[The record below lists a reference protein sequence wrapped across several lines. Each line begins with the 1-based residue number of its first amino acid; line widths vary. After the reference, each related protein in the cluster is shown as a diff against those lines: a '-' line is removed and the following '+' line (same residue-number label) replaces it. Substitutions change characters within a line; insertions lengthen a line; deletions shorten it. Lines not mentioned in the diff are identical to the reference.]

1 MQNDNESNSTED
13 ESLVKPMPTKNL
25 RFFGD
30 TDMESNDSLRKDTS
44 SKVRPGLSARE
55 RARSQSNRDLHNI
68 PKESQV
74 KDSYRN
80 NHVSMLNISEASERE
95 AKIPRN
101 SSKPPMSPGNRYVD
115 MVKKRDNKSTRKNEI
130 NSVESSTEGDSS
142 QQSQR
147 SVVYLHAATGKVR
160 FREEKGLENVANTI
174 DITHIVTTCTKRQ
187 RYMSEIIY
195 QSR

>member
-1 MQNDNESNSTED
+1 M
-13 ESLVKPMPTKNL
+13 VKPMPTKNL

-30 TDMESNDSLRKDTS
+30 TDMESNDSLRKEAS

-55 RARSQSNRDLHNI
+55 RARSQSNRDLQNI
-68 PKESQV
+68 SKESQA
-74 KDSYRN
+74 KDSYRNN

-95 AKIPRN
+95 AKVPR
-101 SSKPPMSPGNRYVD
+101 SGGKPPVSPGNRYVD

-147 SVVYLHAATGKVR
+147 SVVYLHAATGKVS
-160 FREEKGLENVANTI
+160 FI
-174 DITHIVTTCTKRQ
+174 
-187 RYMSEIIY
+187 
-195 QSR
+195 